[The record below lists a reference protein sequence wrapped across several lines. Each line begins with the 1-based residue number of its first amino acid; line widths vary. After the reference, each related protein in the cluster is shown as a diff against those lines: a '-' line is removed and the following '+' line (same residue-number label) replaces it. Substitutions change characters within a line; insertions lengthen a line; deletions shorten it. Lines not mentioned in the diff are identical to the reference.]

1 MIWLQLT
8 SHHVSDPSV
17 YSLCKLCD
25 VACANCSG
33 PGDAKCLS
41 CAEGYKRDAAV
52 SGRCHEK
59 GEPIKQSSRK
69 VISSSSG
76 SIFAIVV
83 PVFMV
88 FTIITIIVLL
98 YKVNLLLAFC
108 ISVSHHRWRRDKTIH
123 SFRSVLKTHFF
134 SSSL

>member
-17 YSLCKLCD
+17 YSLCKPRVCD

-59 GEPIKQSSRK
+59 GEPIKQSSGK
-69 VISSSSG
+69 VISTRSG

-83 PVFMV
+83 PVFVV
-88 FTIITIIVLL
+88 FITIITIIVLFK

-108 ISVSHHRWRRDKTIH
+108 IHRWRRDKTIH
-123 SFRSVLKTHFF
+123 SFRSVLKTRFF
-134 SSSL
+134 SSCL